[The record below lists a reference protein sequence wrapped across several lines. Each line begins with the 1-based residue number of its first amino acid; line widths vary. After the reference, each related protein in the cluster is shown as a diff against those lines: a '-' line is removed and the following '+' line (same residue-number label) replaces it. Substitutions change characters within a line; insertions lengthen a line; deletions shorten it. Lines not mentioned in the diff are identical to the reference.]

1 MKQTADAS
9 EALAYGFAQHLGAM
23 AQGAGCSEPQRILL
37 EDAAFATS
45 MAASS
50 GHVCLHLAS
59 LSEKH
64 GSDYPALKAALQA
77 SGMVSS
83 ISAADRPLV
92 LDDDHRLYLNRY
104 FDYERRLA
112 KRLLEPYQGTHQ
124 AIDARLQACFEAVFQ
139 GNQALLDGQIDW
151 QRIAAALAVNQAFT
165 VISGGPGTGKTT
177 SILQLIRCAKHDNP
191 TCRIQL
197 AAPTGK
203 AAARMLEALRLA
215 ANRSGV
221 AHRIELPT
229 ESFTIHRLLGAT
241 SQADRFR
248 HDRENPLAVDLLII
262 DEASML
268 DLALAVHLVEAVP
281 NSARIV
287 FLGDKD
293 QLAAVEAGAVFA
305 ELSANPLLSAACIN
319 RLSMITPVAAA
330 ALQAIRTD
338 AQGLAE
344 TPLTDTAQG
353 LAETPPTDTAQGLSD
368 RVVWLRHN
376 FRFSKQSAIDL
387 LVAQLKRGDADAA
400 LDLLQS
406 GNHDDLVWIKDD
418 APHLGQQAWRAVLEG
433 MQAYINQAAEPGDDP
448 AALFDALSR
457 YRVLCAER
465 EGPRGVKAIN
475 QALGQALDQALGQAS
490 AYARGLNLAEA
501 VAQAIRPGFNPG
513 GAVWQANWRRDLAS
527 RRNKGQAL
535 MVLQNDNVLG
545 RFNGDIGILIPDPRG
560 RPVVYF
566 PHSEG
571 GHEGIALSRLPVHEP
586 AFALTVHKAQGSEFD
601 RISLILPA
609 KRSPVLNQA
618 LIYTAISRAKRAV
631 TIIAGESV
639 LREAISTATRRY
651 SGLRSRFAELMRE
664 EAQSHPTSLPA
675 S

>member
-1 MKQTADAS
+1 M
-9 EALAYGFAQHLGAM
+9 
-23 AQGAGCSEPQRILL
+23 
-37 EDAAFATS
+37 
-45 MAASS
+45 
-50 GHVCLHLAS
+50 
-59 LSEKH
+59 
-64 GSDYPALKAALQA
+64 
-77 SGMVSS
+77 
-83 ISAADRPLV
+83 
-92 LDDDHRLYLNRY
+92 
-104 FDYERRLA
+104 
-112 KRLLEPYQGTHQ
+112 
-124 AIDARLQACFEAVFQ
+124 
-139 GNQALLDGQIDW
+139 
-151 QRIAAALAVNQAFT
+151 
-165 VISGGPGTGKTT
+165 
-177 SILQLIRCAKHDNP
+177 
-191 TCRIQL
+191 
-197 AAPTGK
+197 
-203 AAARMLEALRLA
+203 
-215 ANRSGV
+215 
-221 AHRIELPT
+221 
-229 ESFTIHRLLGAT
+229 
-241 SQADRFR
+241 
-248 HDRENPLAVDLLII
+248 
-262 DEASML
+262 
-268 DLALAVHLVEAVP
+268 
-281 NSARIV
+281 
-287 FLGDKD
+287 
-293 QLAAVEAGAVFA
+293 
-305 ELSANPLLSAACIN
+305 
-319 RLSMITPVAAA
+319 
-330 ALQAIRTD
+330 
-338 AQGLAE
+338 
-344 TPLTDTAQG
+344 
-353 LAETPPTDTAQGLSD
+353 
-368 RVVWLRHN
+368 
-376 FRFSKQSAIDL
+376 
-387 LVAQLKRGDADAA
+387 
-400 LDLLQS
+400 
-406 GNHDDLVWIKDD
+406 
-418 APHLGQQAWRAVLEG
+418 
-433 MQAYINQAAEPGDDP
+433 
-448 AALFDALSR
+448 
-457 YRVLCAER
+457 LCAER

>member
-281 NSARIV
+281 NS
-287 FLGDKD
+287 
-293 QLAAVEAGAVFA
+293 
-305 ELSANPLLSAACIN
+305 
-319 RLSMITPVAAA
+319 T
-330 ALQAIRTD
+330 
-338 AQGLAE
+338 
-344 TPLTDTAQG
+344 
-353 LAETPPTDTAQGLSD
+353 
-368 RVVWLRHN
+368 
-376 FRFSKQSAIDL
+376 
-387 LVAQLKRGDADAA
+387 
-400 LDLLQS
+400 
-406 GNHDDLVWIKDD
+406 
-418 APHLGQQAWRAVLEG
+418 
-433 MQAYINQAAEPGDDP
+433 
-448 AALFDALSR
+448 
-457 YRVLCAER
+457 
-465 EGPRGVKAIN
+465 
-475 QALGQALDQALGQAS
+475 
-490 AYARGLNLAEA
+490 
-501 VAQAIRPGFNPG
+501 RPC
-513 GAVWQANWRRDLAS
+513 
-527 RRNKGQAL
+527 
-535 MVLQNDNVLG
+535 
-545 RFNGDIGILIPDPRG
+545 
-560 RPVVYF
+560 
-566 PHSEG
+566 
-571 GHEGIALSRLPVHEP
+571 
-586 AFALTVHKAQGSEFD
+586 
-601 RISLILPA
+601 
-609 KRSPVLNQA
+609 
-618 LIYTAISRAKRAV
+618 
-631 TIIAGESV
+631 
-639 LREAISTATRRY
+639 
-651 SGLRSRFAELMRE
+651 
-664 EAQSHPTSLPA
+664 
-675 S
+675 